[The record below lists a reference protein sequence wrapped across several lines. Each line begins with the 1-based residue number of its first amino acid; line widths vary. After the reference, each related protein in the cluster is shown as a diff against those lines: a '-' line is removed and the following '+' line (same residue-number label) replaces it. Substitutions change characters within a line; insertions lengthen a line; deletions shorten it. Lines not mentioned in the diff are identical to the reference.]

1 MIKGIGIDIV
11 EVARIRTLYEKQ
23 GKLFVNK
30 IFTEKEIKTSL
41 SKKEPW
47 VFLSARFAAKEAVF
61 KAFGTG
67 MAKGM
72 TFKDVE
78 LINRKDGKPA
88 VNLYGRAKE
97 FADKEGISTVFVSVS
112 HENEYAVASIIMEG

>member
-11 EVARIRTLYEKQ
+11 EVMR
-23 GKLFVNK
+23 V
-30 IFTEKEIKTSL
+30 KEILRKYDEHFIKRVFTQDELITSAK
-41 SKKEPW
+41 KKEPW
-47 VFLSARFAAKEAVF
+47 IFLSGRFAVKEAVF

-78 LINRKDGKPA
+78 LVNQLNGKPE
-88 VNLYGRAKE
+88 VNLYGKAKE
-97 FADKEGISTVFVSVS
+97 FADESGINKVFVSLS
-112 HENEYAVASIIMEG
+112 HENDYAVAFVVMEG